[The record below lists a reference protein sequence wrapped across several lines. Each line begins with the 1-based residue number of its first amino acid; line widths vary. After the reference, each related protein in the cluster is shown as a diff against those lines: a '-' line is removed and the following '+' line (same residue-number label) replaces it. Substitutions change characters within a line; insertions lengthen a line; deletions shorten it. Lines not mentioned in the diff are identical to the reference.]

1 MSNSIF
7 NAIKPLT
14 SRGIDSLTGLPGDAT
29 IYADSN
35 YGGSFQYLAPGNY
48 DVSALKIGNDALS
61 SLKVPTGLK
70 VTLYRDASFQ
80 NAIGTYTSDTPLF
93 PGFSLFGKTFRPFD
107 NQTSSIKVELVDS
120 SQAAIYKG
128 GDYSEQVQYLAPG
141 NYDVGALNI
150 GNDAL
155 SSLKVPTGLK
165 VTLYK
170 DAGFQNAIGTYTSD
184 SPFVGNTINDQTS
197 SIKVEKTIKRLTID
211 NLTFST
217 NGQSIWGNGP
227 AFTFTDNRFL
237 GGSWNESGNK
247 TLVNEVKA
255 PRWLGGRTIVP
266 RVGISGSTSGK
277 AGLQSNLTIQGGTT
291 NATLPIDIWID
302 LPSQI
307 KAGDTVTIKSGFT
320 IDPTAT
326 FSTLTP
332 NAKYNLDLILGLNA
346 QAGFQVG
353 GSNRNLV
360 NVSVPEKQIN
370 LLKLDGQNIAKTVDI
385 PGGFGSF
392 GLKVPNLDTTG
403 TLGSDKKTL
412 SSSKTDSFLNGNI
425 DLDKIATS
433 VLNKVGVPVPPFSG
447 SVSANLGLFGG
458 SFSYTLADFQLLAEL
473 NLKQKFDL
481 VANSLKGNLTLSN
494 AAKTKLDFTI
504 GQDLTFTAPTDI
516 VDGKLD
522 LSASVNLGANLKNTT
537 TLGGN
542 SSLDISAL
550 AGSVSG
556 SILGRTVAS
565 GGFGP
570 LYQKNVPIIGGD
582 IATIFN
588 NQFALGGFNTQTF
601 NAGSIAVV

>member
-7 NAIKPLT
+7 NTIKPLT
-14 SRGIDSLTGLPGDAT
+14 SLGIDSLTGLPGDAT
-29 IYADSN
+29 IYTDSN

-48 DVSALKIGNDALS
+48 DVGALKIGNDALS
-61 SLKVPTGLK
+61 SLKVPTG
-70 VTLYRDASFQ
+70 V
-80 NAIGTYTSDTPLF
+80 
-93 PGFSLFGKTFRPFD
+93 
-107 NQTSSIKVELVDS
+107 
-120 SQAAIYKG
+120 
-128 GDYSEQVQYLAPG
+128 
-141 NYDVGALNI
+141 
-150 GNDAL
+150 
-155 SSLKVPTGLK
+155 K

-170 DAGFQNAIGTYTSD
+170 DSGFQNAIGTYTSD
-184 SPFVGNTINDQTS
+184 SLFVGNTINDQTS
-197 SIKVEKTIKRLTID
+197 SIKVELNPTPKDTNLQGSLKTEISKGFSTPAIVEQIVSAKTGNSAVTPSVSFLTPRFVPRTTTRID

-227 AFTFTDNRFL
+227 AFTFKDNRFL
-237 GGSWNESGNK
+237 GGSWNASNNK
-247 TLVNEVKA
+247 TLVNEVRA
-255 PRWLGGRTIVP
+255 PRWLGGGVIVP

-277 AGLQSNLTIQGGTT
+277 AGLQSDLTIQGGTA
-291 NATLPIDIWID
+291 NARLPIDIWID

-320 IDPTAT
+320 VDPTAT

-346 QAGFQVG
+346 QTGFQVG
-353 GSNRNLV
+353 GSNRDLIKI
-360 NVSVPEKQIN
+360 SVPEKQIN
-370 LLKLDGQNIAKTVDI
+370 LLKLDGQNIARTVDI
-385 PGGFGSF
+385 PGGYGSF

-403 TLGSDKKTL
+403 TLGSDQKTL
-412 SSSKTDSFLNGNI
+412 SSGTTDSFLNGNI

-447 SVSANLGLFGG
+447 SVSANLGAFGG
-458 SFSYTLADFQLLAEL
+458 SFSYTLADFQLLAQL

-504 GQDLTFTAPTDI
+504 GQDLTFKAPTDI
-516 VDGKLD
+516 VGGKLD

-542 SSLDISAL
+542 SSLGISAL
-550 AGSVSG
+550 AGSISG
-556 SILGRTVAS
+556 KIAGISLGSA
-565 GGFGP
+565 GFGP

-582 IATIFN
+582 IATVYN